1 MILYHGTNIDFNEI
15 DIEKSNS
22 YKDFGKSFYLT
33 DIKEQAERM
42 AIKKSRIFGG
52 EPIVQQYEFEISED
66 IKKELNILIF
76 DKPNKIWAD
85 LFRPFTFIGFCDI
98 IYM

>member
-1 MILYHGTNIDFNEI
+1 MILYHGTNISFNEI

-22 YKDFGKSFYLT
+22 YKDFGKGFYLT

-52 EPIVQQYEFEISED
+52 EPIVQHYEFEITED
-66 IKKELNILIF
+66 IKKESVIL
-76 DKPNKIWAD
+76 
-85 LFRPFTFIGFCDI
+85 L
-98 IYM
+98 